1 MITQLISCDVSP
13 TPSCGRCSAFMDVKL
28 GQGSSEK
35 GKKKNK
41 KFICPLFEF
50 HAPVVDRHLHQV
62 SFETADNPGCMFVR
76 LEFSAA
82 RSWVLEL
89 EVCHGWPTLVCFTM

>member
-1 MITQLISCDVSP
+1 MSP
-13 TPSCGRCSAFMDVKL
+13 QHQAVVAVLLLWMLNLGRVAV
-28 GQGSSEK
+28 GR

-62 SFETADNPGCMFVR
+62 SCETADNPGCMFVK
-76 LEFSAA
+76 LESSAA